1 MPVVLLEATYHAQKQ
16 RNQDLSHSRFA
27 NSVRSMLKAQDVLV
41 LLKLVASPDPEPS
54 FNRLAVELDR
64 SPSEVH
70 QAIQRARHAGLLTT
84 EARKVGKHGKFVTS
98 HALLEFLVHGLK
110 YVFPAERGGE
120 TRGMPTAHAA
130 PPLAQKFAHAANR
143 ELPPVWPDPE
153 GNVRGLEF
161 SPLYRSA
168 PSAAKRDVE
177 LYRLLALVDALRGGR
192 ARERQ
197 LAQRE
202 LTKCLGREQPVAE

>member
-1 MPVVLLEATYHAQKQ
+1 
-16 RNQDLSHSRFA
+16 
-27 NSVRSMLKAQDVLV
+27 MLKAQDVLV
-41 LLKLVASPDPEPS
+41 LLKLVASPDTEPS
-54 FNRLAVELDR
+54 FNRLALELDM

-84 EARKVGKHGKFVTS
+84 EASRVGTHKKFVT
-98 HALLEFLVHGLK
+98 HQALLEFLVHGLK
-110 YVFPAERGGE
+110 YVFPPERGGE

-130 PPLAQKFAHAANR
+130 PPLAQKFAR
-143 ELPPVWPDPE
+143 SVGRDLPPVWPDPE

-168 PSAAKRDVE
+168 PKAAKRDAD
-177 LYRLLALVDALRGGR
+177 LYRLLALVDAIRGGR

-197 LAQRE
+197 MAEKE
-202 LTKCLGREQPVAE
+202 LTKRLGNAQLGAA